1 MADNEARVSATTS
14 WSSTA
19 TGWLSRLA
27 PLSALII
34 VTLLFGWVD
43 YQRSGDR
50 AAFLTVVNARAIGV
64 QTVVVGTAALGMLL
78 IVIAG
83 GIDLSAGSAIALCA
97 VTLAW
102 CLERGPGVGTA
113 LVAVLGVGALTGLLN
128 GVLISMLRVV
138 PFIITLGTMCIYLG
152 IAKMAA
158 RETTIRPRLAD
169 IPEWLKG
176 LVSLADE
183 ADWLVY
189 PVVPNFAPGVWLF
202 LALAAV
208 LATVLHWTVFGRYVF
223 AIGSNEATARLCGV
237 NVRRMKI
244 AVYTLAGL
252 FVAVAGILQFA
263 RLRTGNPTSG
273 RGMELDVIAAVVV
286 GGASLSGGRG
296 SVLGA
301 IAGAVL
307 MGVIDSGCTLLEIRD
322 SFQDVALGAII
333 IAAVAFDEFRR
344 RRMAD

>member
-1 MADNEARVSATTS
+1 MAGTGPDKSQSS
-14 WSSTA
+14 WSSTIA
-19 TGWLSRLA
+19 NWLGRLA
-27 PLSALII
+27 PLSALVI
-34 VTLLFGWVD
+34 VILLFGYVD
-43 YQRSGDR
+43 YQRSGER

-64 QTVVVGTAALGMLL
+64 QTVVVGTAALGMLM

-102 CLERGPGVGTA
+102 CLDRSLGVGA
-113 LVAVLGVGALTGLLN
+113 AVAAALGVGALTGLLN
-128 GVLISMLRVV
+128 GVLISSLRVV
-138 PFIITLGTMCIYLG
+138 PFIITLGTMCVYLG
-152 IAKMAA
+152 IAKMVA
-158 RETTIRPRLAD
+158 RETTIRPKLTA
-169 IPEWLKG
+169 IPQWLNG

-189 PVVPNFAPGVWLF
+189 PVIPNFAPGVWLF

-208 LATVLHWTVFGRYVF
+208 LATVLRCTVFGRYVF

-237 NVRRMKI
+237 NVERMKI

-286 GGASLSGGRG
+286 GGASLNGGRG

-307 MGVIDSGCTLLEIRD
+307 MGVIDTGCTLLEIRD

-344 RRMAD
+344 RRLAD